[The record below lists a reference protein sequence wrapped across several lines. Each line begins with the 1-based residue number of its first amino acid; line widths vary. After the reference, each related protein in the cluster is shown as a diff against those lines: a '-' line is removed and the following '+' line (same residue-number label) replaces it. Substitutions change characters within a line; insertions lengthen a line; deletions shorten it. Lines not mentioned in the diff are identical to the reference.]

1 MALDWTQIQDEKV
14 FQRLINDLFAIEV
27 GKPGFY
33 ASSPFIGADGGWDG
47 MFNFPYNGHTGLTS
61 VQSKHT
67 TQNHEG
73 AKAFLKKG
81 LIGTI
86 TKTEKGEL
94 EKSKDNN
101 VDNLYY
107 CTNAELKVP
116 HITELLALN
125 TEQVKNLFI
134 YYRETLRPLIE
145 KSPWIRHKYFNQ
157 PLAPLFI
164 PVTEY
169 QKIEDTLLIDFPLLE
184 RETLVA
190 DVLNFLSDGNQ
201 RIFELIA
208 PQGNGK
214 SLFLAKIAEII
225 QDKTDWTVFFFTPA
239 MPLSQDSIQEISD
252 NNKKYILIVDN
263 ADMEPE
269 SFEDLLRSVK
279 NMTER
284 NKKILFTVRTST
296 KDKIEGIISQ
306 KRINPTVKTLPTLSK
321 DSLIKLFEQSSPG
334 VILQHPERVV
344 KDMANN
350 PQAIVDYGRLLSKK
364 IKTDEF
370 KQSILNIVNDY
381 IESEKYTSFISKEN
395 LKSLILHL
403 AILVP
408 VKHEDFEEIKKQVC
422 VEFNVTPEQLDS
434 LITNLVDMKVL
445 RKVNSAIRFP
455 PDLCGI
461 LVISKTIEEDSFFLN
476 ETISKYMDHD
486 PEKVIENIY
495 LAMGHVKNEY
505 LPQPIIDKINSL
517 IYAKSELSSDEKR
530 KILKW
535 VAPASRIA
543 PEQVLNL
550 LSIMLKSDNES
561 VNSDHYGPVFLG
573 LFDTIGHSTQ
583 IIDLLLLFASKVK
596 KGTYDNYSIDS
607 LSSKLVSPLDR
618 NFNEVINR
626 LQIIAELI
634 PDTFRSSM
642 ESIDVVISSVREAL
656 VGSHKYSESYGHT
669 LTIGRKSLVYSPK
682 LIEYRGAAM
691 LCLERLIKHS
701 NQDVRAKSIDI
712 IEQIGSESNGPKG
725 ELWSRI
731 LTEKSS
737 SLDWLSEI
745 IPESNFS
752 VLAEIEDVAIHLWA
766 NNNIY
771 PELEEK
777 AIDILQQIPRTAEY
791 NLFKTLSNNQ
801 HLVIDFTEAKKNAP
815 DTERWSWLVHTYFRG
830 LSEKEKNYLPE
841 TTRELSEKY
850 KTPEEI
856 LSLLEL
862 LDREIKKDHWSYTP
876 VVESWYDINPDP
888 FIELAK
894 RGIDNVMPKRFRL
907 GLHLSTQKNNTEYLQ
922 KYIDEISKTEVI
934 PFEKT
939 NYVLQMIRLNTV
951 DLMQKIEWYLTLI
964 NHFDEND
971 AQLFM
976 SNYWGLFEG
985 SFTQEQ
991 QEKII
996 LPISVILE
1004 KNLLGDQLSNLEHSL
1019 HFLTKNGVLSNGSL
1033 KKLETQVYDKLV
1045 KIKNIDD
1052 HSELLRIACG
1062 NSLPNLL
1069 DFFEKRAT
1077 FSKENNVY
1085 FSTIPYHGLNFLDDM
1100 VQTYDEFK
1108 LFFGK
1113 LYSLTEKD
1121 LLSRFD
1127 IEHITKNIHNKNN
1140 KNGKYYDQYISELL
1154 KGGEKETKQLIAL
1167 SNTFGFSK
1175 ETVDLFISVFELAEK
1190 YDLFDDAY
1198 DSFANAVFSYSW
1210 SGTIGQVPT
1219 AMISRRDALVQMKDK
1234 LKAGKLK
1241 TLVEGAVKRFTEDI
1255 EKHEAEDEE

>member
-47 MFNFPYNGHTGLTS
+47 MFNFPYNGYTGLTS

-67 TQNHEG
+67 TQNHAG
-73 AKAFLKKG
+73 AKAFLKRG
-81 LIGTI
+81 LIG

-94 EKSKDNN
+94 EKSKDNS

-107 CTNAELKVP
+107 CTNAELKVTD
-116 HITELLALN
+116 ITELLALN
-125 TEQVKNLFI
+125 ARQVKNLVI
-134 YYRETLRPLIE
+134 YHRENLRPLIE

-169 QKIEDTLLIDFPLLE
+169 QKLEESLLIDFPLLE
-184 RETLVA
+184 RETLIA

-214 SLFLAKIAEII
+214 SLFLVKIAEII

-239 MPLSQDSIQEISD
+239 MALSQDSIQEISD

-279 NMTER
+279 NMTEK
-284 NKKILFTVRTST
+284 NKKILFTVRTPT

-306 KRINPTVKTLPTLSK
+306 KRITPTVKTLPTLSK
-321 DSLIKLFEQSSPG
+321 DSLIKLFEQSAQG
-334 VILQHPERVV
+334 VVLPHPERVV

-370 KQSILNIVNDY
+370 KQSILNIVNNY
-381 IESEKYTSFISKEN
+381 IESEKYTSLISKDN

-408 VKHEDFEEIKKQVC
+408 VKNEDLEEIKKQTC
-422 VEFNVTPEQLDS
+422 KEFNITPDQFDS
-434 LITNLVDMKVL
+434 LISTLVDAKVL
-445 RKVNSAIRFP
+445 RKINSAIRFS

-461 LVISKTIEEDSFFLN
+461 LVISSVIEEDSFFLN
-476 ETISKYMDHD
+476 GTISKYMDHD
-486 PEKVIENIY
+486 PEKVIENLY
-495 LAMGHVKNEY
+495 LAIGHVKNEY
-505 LPQPIIDKINSL
+505 LPQPVIDKINDL
-517 IYAKSELSSDEKR
+517 IYSKNQISQNEK
-530 KILKW
+530 KKVLEW
-535 VAPASRIA
+535 LAPASRMV

-550 LSIMLKSDNES
+550 LSVLLKSDNES
-561 VNSDHYGPVFLG
+561 VDSDHYGPAFLG
-573 LFDTIGHSTQ
+573 LFETIGHSNQ
-583 IIDLLLLFASKVK
+583 IIDLMLIFASKVK
-596 KGTYDNYSIDS
+596 KGTYDNYSISS

-626 LQIIAELI
+626 LQIISEMI
-634 PDTFRSSM
+634 PTSFDSSL
-642 ESIDVVISSVREAL
+642 ESIEVIISSVREAL
-656 VGSHKYSESYGHT
+656 LGSHQYSESYGYT

-701 NQDVRAKSIDI
+701 NQNVRAKSIDI

-731 LTEKSS
+731 LAEKNN
-737 SLDWLSEI
+737 SLDWLAEI
-745 IPESNFS
+745 IPASSFS

-766 NNNIY
+766 NNDNY
-771 PELEEK
+771 PELEQK
-777 AIDILQQIPRTAEY
+777 AVDILDQIPRIAEY
-791 NLFKTLSNNQ
+791 NLFKILSNNQ
-801 HLVIDFTEAKKNAP
+801 HLVIDFNEVKDNAP
-815 DTERWSWLVHTYFRG
+815 KSDRWSWLVHTYFRG
-830 LSEKEKNYLPE
+830 LSDKEKNYLPDTIKE
-841 TTRELSEKY
+841 ISQKY
-850 KTPEEI
+850 KTPKEI
-856 LSLLEL
+856 LGFLGL
-862 LDREIKKDHWSYTP
+862 LDSEIKKDHWSYIP
-876 VVESWYDINPDP
+876 VVESWYEVNPDP
-888 FIELAK
+888 FIELANED
-894 RGIDNVMPKRFRL
+894 IDTIIPKRFRL
-907 GLHLSTQKNNTEYLQ
+907 GLHLSTQKNNAEYLQ
-922 KYIDEISKTEVI
+922 NYIDEISKTEVI

-939 NYVLQMIRLNTV
+939 NYVLQMIRLNKI
-951 DLMQKIEWYLTLI
+951 DLMQKIEWYLVLI
-964 NHFDEND
+964 NHFDSSD
-971 AQLFM
+971 ARLFI

-985 SFTQEQ
+985 AFTQEE

-996 LPISVILE
+996 LPISMILE
-1004 KNLLGDQLSNLEHSL
+1004 KDLLGDQLSDLEHSL
-1019 HFLTKNGVLSNGSL
+1019 HFLIKNGILSNEPL
-1033 KKLETQVYDKLV
+1033 KKLETQIYAKLV
-1045 KIKNIDD
+1045 VIKSIDD
-1052 HSELLRIACG
+1052 NGELLRIACG
-1062 NSLPNLL
+1062 NSLLNLL
-1069 DFFEKRAT
+1069 DFFERRAVY
-1077 FSKENNVY
+1077 SKEKNVY
-1085 FSTIPYHGLNFLDDM
+1085 FSIIPYHGLNFLDDM
-1100 VQTYDEFK
+1100 VQNYQDFK
-1108 LFFGK
+1108 LLFSK

-1127 IEHITKNIHNKNN
+1127 IEHITKNIHNKGDAS
-1140 KNGKYYDQYISELL
+1140 GKYYDQYISELL
-1154 KGGEKETKQLIAL
+1154 TGGKEETKQLIAL

-1175 ETVDLFISVFELAEK
+1175 ESVDLFIAVFELAEK
-1190 YDLFDDAY
+1190 YDLFDSAY

-1210 SGTIGQVPT
+1210 SGAIGQAPT
-1219 AMISRRDALVQMKDK
+1219 AMINRRDALVEMKDK
-1234 LKAGKLK
+1234 LKAGRLK
-1241 TLVEGAVKRFTEDI
+1241 TLVEGAVKRFTENI